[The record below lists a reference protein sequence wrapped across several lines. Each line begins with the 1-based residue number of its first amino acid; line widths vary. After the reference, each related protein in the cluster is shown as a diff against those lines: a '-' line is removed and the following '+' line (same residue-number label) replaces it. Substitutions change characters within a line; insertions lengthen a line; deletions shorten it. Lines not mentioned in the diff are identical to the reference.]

1 MKIIEKKNDQI
12 VFEAKIEDSLA
23 NAIRRYVNHIPVI
36 AVDEVNIFKNDSP
49 LYDETLAHRVGLVP
63 LKMDKSVK
71 KEAKLKLTTNKEGMV
86 YSGELKGDVKP
97 VYDNIPLTYINKE
110 QEMEFEAT
118 TKMGKGI
125 EHSKFSPG
133 MMFYRNVTEI
143 TVDKEFKDRIRNL
156 CPDNE
161 IKEKGNKIIIV
172 DNRKREVTD
181 LCEGI
186 CNERDKKAE
195 VEFKDDL
202 IITVESF
209 GQINPEEIFKKSI
222 EELESD
228 LEEVSKKIGKE

>member
-12 VFEAKIEDSLA
+12 VIEAKIEDSLA

-63 LKMDKSVK
+63 LKMDKSAK
-71 KEAKLKLTTNKEGMV
+71 KEAKLKLSVNKEGMV

-118 TKMGKGI
+118 TKIGKGI

-133 MMFYRNVTEI
+133 MMFYRNVAEI
-143 TVDKEFKDRIRNL
+143 TVDKEFKDKIKNL

-161 IKEKGNKIIIV
+161 IKDKGNKIVII
-172 DNRKREVTD
+172 DNKKKEVAD

-186 CNERDKKAE
+186 ANERDKKAE